1 MSKERADKFRREL
14 QQLTRAWYVQREVT
28 LDRIDGL
35 KQNKEL
41 IRNQFEKD
49 REMFRDKRHKFSD
62 FVDTIEAASIDEVD
76 KLVETAKLM
85 WQDLYLSFKV
95 FRGYERRQ

>member
-1 MSKERADKFRREL
+1 MSKERAERFRREL

-28 LDRIDGL
+28 LDKIDRL

-41 IRNQFEKD
+41 IRSQFEKD
-49 REMFRDKRHKFSD
+49 REMFRDKRHKFNE
-62 FVDTIEAASIDEVD
+62 FVDKIEVASIDEVD

>member
-1 MSKERADKFRREL
+1 MSKLKAEEFRREL

-35 KQNKEL
+35 QQNKEL
-41 IRNQFEKD
+41 IRGQFEKD
-49 REMFRDKRHKFSD
+49 REMFRDKRHKFND
-62 FVDTIEAASIDEVD
+62 FVDSIEIASPDDVD
-76 KLVETAKLM
+76 RLVETAKIM

-95 FRGYERRQ
+95 FRGYERRS